1 MIEEQNNDKIYWQV
15 IPAIMGALEPI
26 LPILLMD
33 TIQSVDIKDL
43 VSHLAQTVQKS
54 SFQVSAIT
62 QFKNLDFINI
72 GELPLFFVT
81 FRARFDGLYFWS
93 YWL

>member
-1 MIEEQNNDKIYWQV
+1 MQV
-15 IPAIMGALEPI
+15 IPAIVGALEPI

-33 TIQSVDIKDL
+33 TIESVDLKDL

-62 QFKNLDFINI
+62 KFKDLDFINI
-72 GELPLFFVT
+72 GTLDTGSSLT
-81 FRARFDGLYFWS
+81 CCHLS
-93 YWL
+93 LL

>member
-1 MIEEQNNDKIYWQV
+1 MKV

-33 TIQSVDIKDL
+33 SIQSVDLKDL

-62 QFKNLDFINI
+62 QFKDLDFINI
-72 GELPLFFVT
+72 GWSSLFKLLVN
-81 FRARFDGLYFWS
+81 L
-93 YWL
+93 

>member
-1 MIEEQNNDKIYWQV
+1 VKV

-33 TIQSVDIKDL
+33 SIQSVDVKDL

-62 QFKNLDFINI
+62 QFKDLDFINI
-72 GELPLFFVT
+72 GQSPFYLILFIFEST
-81 FRARFDGLYFWS
+81 
-93 YWL
+93 